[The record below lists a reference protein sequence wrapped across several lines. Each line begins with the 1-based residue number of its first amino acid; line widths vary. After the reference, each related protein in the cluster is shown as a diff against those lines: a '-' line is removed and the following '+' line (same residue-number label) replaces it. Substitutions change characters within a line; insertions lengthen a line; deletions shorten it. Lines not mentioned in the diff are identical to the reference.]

1 MEVVCEEEPQEPTGE
16 SNRSVPED
24 ADDCED
30 GTVDDMD
37 DAAGTGCESTPSQ
50 VGRKSL
56 TGQTCTLKTLIED
69 EVLTPGP
76 ALLEMQ
82 LAVSLYSFCDHC

>member
-1 MEVVCEEEPQEPTGE
+1 MDAVCEEQQQEPVSE
-16 SNRSVPED
+16 STRPVPED
-24 ADDCED
+24 VDDCED
-30 GTVDDMD
+30 GTAEEIDDGT
-37 DAAGTGCESTPSQ
+37 GTGCESTPSQ

-82 LAVSLYSFCDHC
+82 LAVSLY